1 MSAPVARGM
10 CSWPPINPA
19 FEGVQAAVA
28 ASLHLHWRAFLIEGI
43 VLLILGLF
51 AIVIPNVATLAVEIF
66 IGWVLLLSGVVGLIS
81 TFRMR
86 NAPGFGW
93 SLLSAVI
100 AIAAG
105 VILLAWPLSGV
116 LSLTLILTAFLTI
129 EGVASIMMA
138 LTHRHGFSAR
148 WALLLVSGLVDLI
161 LAALIVLRLPATAAW
176 AIGLL
181 VGINMVFGGSTLI
194 SMALQARSLAPPA
207 PGASAA
213 AR

>member
-1 MSAPVARGM
+1 MATDQSRLQ
-10 CSWPPINPA
+10 
-19 FEGVQAAVA
+19 GVQAAVA

-51 AIVIPNVATLAVEIF
+51 AIVIPVVATIAVAVF
-66 IGWVLLLSGVVGLIS
+66 IGWVLLVSGVVGLIS

-148 WALLLVSGLVDLI
+148 WALLLVSGLVDLF
-161 LAALIVLRLPATAAW
+161 LAALILLNLPGTAAW

-181 VGINMVFGGSTLI
+181 VGINLVFGGSALI

>member
-1 MSAPVARGM
+1 MLMATDQSRLDG
-10 CSWPPINPA
+10 I
-19 FEGVQAAVA
+19 QAAVA
-28 ASLHLHWRAFLIEGI
+28 ASLKLHWRAFLVEGI
-43 VLLILGLF
+43 VLFILGLL
-51 AIVIPNVATLAVEIF
+51 AIVIPNVATLAVEVF

-86 NAPGFGW
+86 SAPGFGW

-116 LSLTLILTAFLTI
+116 FSLTVILTAFLTV
-129 EGVASIMMA
+129 EGVASIMMS

-148 WALLLVSGLVDLI
+148 WALLLVSGLIDLI
-161 LAALIVLRLPATAAW
+161 LAAMILLGLPGTAAW

-181 VGINMVFGGSTLI
+181 VGINLVFGGSALI

-207 PGASAA
+207 AGTP

>member
-1 MSAPVARGM
+1 MLMGTDQSRLDG
-10 CSWPPINPA
+10 I
-19 FEGVQAAVA
+19 QAAVA
-28 ASLHLHWRAFLIEGI
+28 ASLKLHWRAFLVEGI
-43 VLLILGLF
+43 VLFILGLL
-51 AIVIPNVATLAVEIF
+51 AIVIPNVATLAVEVF

-86 NAPGFGW
+86 SAPGFGW

-116 LSLTLILTAFLTI
+116 FSLTVILTAFLTV
-129 EGVASIMMA
+129 EGVASIMMS

-148 WALLLVSGLVDLI
+148 WALLLVSGLIDLI
-161 LAALIVLRLPATAAW
+161 LAAMILLGLPGTAAW

-181 VGINMVFGGSTLI
+181 VGINLVFGGSALI

-207 PGASAA
+207 AGTP

>member
-1 MSAPVARGM
+1 MATDQSRL
-10 CSWPPINPA
+10 
-19 FEGVQAAVA
+19 EGVQAAVA

-43 VLLILGLF
+43 VLFILGLL
-51 AIVIPNVATLAVEIF
+51 AIVIPNVATLAVEVF
-66 IGWVLLLSGVVGLIS
+66 IGWILLLSGVVGLIS

-86 NAPGFGW
+86 SAPGFGW

-138 LTHRHGFSAR
+138 LTHRRGFSAR
-148 WALLLVSGLVDLI
+148 WALLLVSGLVDLF
-161 LAALIVLRLPATAAW
+161 LAALILLGLPGTAAW

-181 VGINMVFGGSTLI
+181 VGINLVFGGSALI

>member
-1 MSAPVARGM
+1 MATDGSRLQN
-10 CSWPPINPA
+10 I
-19 FEGVQAAVA
+19 QTAVA
-28 ASLHLHWRAFLIEGI
+28 SSLHLHWRAFLIEGI
-43 VLLILGLF
+43 VLFLLGLF
-51 AIVIPNVATLAVEIF
+51 AIVVPNVATIAVEVL

-86 NAPGFGW
+86 GAPGFGW

-100 AIAAG
+100 AIGAG

-116 LSLTLILTAFLTI
+116 VSLTLILTAFLTI

-148 WALLLVSGLVDLI
+148 WALLLVSGLIDLI
-161 LAALIVLRLPATAAW
+161 LAAMIFLGLPGTAAW

-181 VGINMVFGGSTLI
+181 VGINLVFGGSALI

-207 PGASAA
+207 PSAP

>member
-1 MSAPVARGM
+1 MATDQSRLQ
-10 CSWPPINPA
+10 
-19 FEGVQAAVA
+19 GVQAAVA

-51 AIVIPNVATLAVEIF
+51 AIVIPNVATLAVEVF
-66 IGWVLLLSGVVGLIS
+66 IGWVLLVSGVVGLIS

-86 NAPGFGW
+86 SAPGFGW

-100 AIAAG
+100 AVAAG

-148 WALLLVSGLVDLI
+148 WALLLVSGLVDLF
-161 LAALIVLRLPATAAW
+161 LAALILLNLPGTAAW

-181 VGINMVFGGSTLI
+181 VGINLVFGGSALI

>member
-1 MSAPVARGM
+1 MATDRSRL
-10 CSWPPINPA
+10 
-19 FEGVQAAVA
+19 EGVQAAVA

-116 LSLTLILTAFLTI
+116 LSLTLILTAFLTL

-138 LTHRHGFSAR
+138 LTHRRGFSAR

-161 LAALIVLRLPATAAW
+161 LAALIILHLPATAAW

>member
-1 MSAPVARGM
+1 MATDQSRLQ
-10 CSWPPINPA
+10 
-19 FEGVQAAVA
+19 GVQAAVA

-43 VLLILGLF
+43 VLFILGLL
-51 AIVIPNVATLAVEIF
+51 AIVIPNVATLAVEVF
-66 IGWVLLLSGVVGLIS
+66 IGWILLLSGVVGLIS

-138 LTHRHGFSAR
+138 LTHRHGFSTR
-148 WALLLVSGLVDLI
+148 WALLLVSGLVDLF
-161 LAALIVLRLPATAAW
+161 LAALIFVGLPGTAAW

-181 VGINMVFGGSTLI
+181 VGINLVFGGSTLI

>member
-1 MSAPVARGM
+1 MATDQSRL
-10 CSWPPINPA
+10 
-19 FEGVQAAVA
+19 EGVQAAVA

-43 VLLILGLF
+43 VLFILGLL
-51 AIVIPNVATLAVEIF
+51 AIVIPNVATLAVEVF
-66 IGWVLLLSGVVGLIS
+66 IGWILLLSGVVGLIS

-86 NAPGFGW
+86 SAPGFGW

-148 WALLLVSGLVDLI
+148 WALLLVSGLVDLF
-161 LAALIVLRLPATAAW
+161 LAALILLGLPGTAAW

-181 VGINMVFGGSTLI
+181 VGINLVFGGSALI

>member
-1 MSAPVARGM
+1 VIPVVAT
-10 CSWPPINPA
+10 I
-19 FEGVQAAVA
+19 AVA
-28 ASLHLHWRAFLIEGI
+28 
-43 VLLILGLF
+43 V
-51 AIVIPNVATLAVEIF
+51 F
-66 IGWVLLLSGVVGLIS
+66 IGWVLLVSGIVGLIS

-148 WALLLVSGLVDLI
+148 WALLLVSGLVDLF
-161 LAALIVLRLPATAAW
+161 LAALILFGLPGTAAW

-181 VGINMVFGGSTLI
+181 VGINLVFGGSTLI

>member
-1 MSAPVARGM
+1 
-10 CSWPPINPA
+10 
-19 FEGVQAAVA
+19 
-28 ASLHLHWRAFLIEGI
+28 
-43 VLLILGLF
+43 
-51 AIVIPNVATLAVEIF
+51 VATIAVEVF
-66 IGWVLLLSGVVGLIS
+66 IGWVLLVSGVVGLIS

-148 WALLLVSGLVDLI
+148 WALLLVSGLVDLF
-161 LAALIVLRLPATAAW
+161 LAALIFLGLPGTAAW

-181 VGINMVFGGSTLI
+181 VGINLVFGGSTLI

>member
-1 MSAPVARGM
+1 LHG
-10 CSWPPINPA
+10 I
-19 FEGVQAAVA
+19 QASVA

-43 VLLILGLF
+43 VLFILGLL
-51 AIVIPNVATLAVEIF
+51 AIVIPNVATLAVEVF

-81 TFRMR
+81 TYRMR
-86 NAPGFGW
+86 SAPGFGW

-116 LSLTLILTAFLTI
+116 FSLTVILTAFLTI
-129 EGVASIMMA
+129 EGIASIMMS

-148 WALLLVSGLVDLI
+148 WALLLVSGVIDLI
-161 LAALIVLRLPATAAW
+161 LAALIFTGLPGTAAW

-181 VGINMVFGGSTLI
+181 VGINLVFGGSALI
-194 SMALQARSLAPPA
+194 SMALTARALAPPA
-207 PGASAA
+207 AGPSAG
-213 AR
+213 R

>member
-1 MSAPVARGM
+1 MATDQSRLQ
-10 CSWPPINPA
+10 
-19 FEGVQAAVA
+19 GVQAAVA

-138 LTHRHGFSAR
+138 LTHRRGFSAR

-161 LAALIVLRLPATAAW
+161 LAALIVLHLPATAAW

>member
-1 MSAPVARGM
+1 MATDQSRLQ
-10 CSWPPINPA
+10 
-19 FEGVQAAVA
+19 GVQAAVA

-86 NAPGFGW
+86 SAPGFGW

-148 WALLLVSGLVDLI
+148 WALLLVSGLVDLF
-161 LAALIVLRLPATAAW
+161 LAALILLGLPGTAAW

-181 VGINMVFGGSTLI
+181 VGINLVFGGSTLI
-194 SMALQARSLAPPA
+194 SMALQARSLAPSA

>member
-1 MSAPVARGM
+1 MATDRSRL
-10 CSWPPINPA
+10 
-19 FEGVQAAVA
+19 EGVQAAVA

-51 AIVIPNVATLAVEIF
+51 AIVIPNVATLAVEVF
-66 IGWVLLLSGVVGLIS
+66 IGWVLLLSGVVGLIT

-86 NAPGFGW
+86 SAPGFGW

-148 WALLLVSGLVDLI
+148 WALLLVSGLVDLF
-161 LAALIVLRLPATAAW
+161 LAALIFLGLPATAAW

-181 VGINMVFGGSTLI
+181 VGINMVFGGSALI

-213 AR
+213 PR

>member
-1 MSAPVARGM
+1 
-10 CSWPPINPA
+10 
-19 FEGVQAAVA
+19 
-28 ASLHLHWRAFLIEGI
+28 
-43 VLLILGLF
+43 
-51 AIVIPNVATLAVEIF
+51 VIPNVATLAVEVF

-86 NAPGFGW
+86 SAPGFGW

-116 LSLTLILTAFLTI
+116 LSLTLILTAFLTV

-148 WALLLVSGLVDLI
+148 WALLLVSGLIDLI
-161 LAALIVLRLPATAAW
+161 LAAMILLGLPATAAW

-181 VGINMVFGGSTLI
+181 VGINLVFGGSALI
-194 SMALQARSLAPPA
+194 SMALQARSVAPPA
-207 PGASAA
+207 AGAP

>member
-1 MSAPVARGM
+1 MATDQSRL
-10 CSWPPINPA
+10 
-19 FEGVQAAVA
+19 EGIQAAVA

-43 VLLILGLF
+43 LLFILGLF
-51 AIVIPNVATLAVEIF
+51 AIVIPNVATLAVEVF

-86 NAPGFGW
+86 SAPGFGW

-116 LSLTLILTAFLTI
+116 VSLTLVLTAFLTI

-148 WALLLVSGLVDLI
+148 WALLLVSGLIDLF
-161 LAALIVLRLPATAAW
+161 LAGMIFLGLPGTAAW

-181 VGINMVFGGSTLI
+181 VGINMVFGGSALI

-207 PGASAA
+207 PGPGASAA

>member
-1 MSAPVARGM
+1 MATDQSRLQ
-10 CSWPPINPA
+10 
-19 FEGVQAAVA
+19 GVQAAVA

-51 AIVIPNVATLAVEIF
+51 AIVIPNVATLAVEIL

-138 LTHRHGFSAR
+138 LTHRRGFSAR

-161 LAALIVLRLPATAAW
+161 LAALIILHLPATAAW

-213 AR
+213 R

>member
-1 MSAPVARGM
+1 MATDQSRLQGLQ
-10 CSWPPINPA
+10 S
-19 FEGVQAAVA
+19 AVA

-43 VLLILGLF
+43 VLLILGIF
-51 AIVIPNVATLAVEIF
+51 AILIPVVATIAVEVF

-86 NAPGFGW
+86 GTPGFGW
-93 SLLSAVI
+93 SLLSAVV

-105 VILLAWPLSGV
+105 VVLLAWPLSGV

-138 LTHRHGFSAR
+138 LSHRHGFSAR
-148 WALLLVSGLVDLI
+148 WALLLVSGVIDLI
-161 LAALIVLRLPATAAW
+161 LAAMILLGLPGTAAW

-181 VGINMVFGGSTLI
+181 VGINLVFGGSALI

-207 PGASAA
+207 AGTP

>member
-1 MSAPVARGM
+1 MATDQSRL
-10 CSWPPINPA
+10 
-19 FEGVQAAVA
+19 EGVQASVA

-51 AIVIPNVATLAVEIF
+51 AIVIPVVATIAVEIF
-66 IGWVLLLSGVVGLIS
+66 IGWVILVSGVVGLIS

-86 NAPGFGW
+86 GAPGFGW

-100 AIAAG
+100 AVAAG

-148 WALLLVSGLVDLI
+148 WALLLVSGVVDLI
-161 LAALIVLRLPATAAW
+161 LAAMIFLGLPGTAAW

-181 VGINMVFGGSTLI
+181 VGINMVFGGSALI
-194 SMALQARSLAPPA
+194 SMALQARSLASPT

>member
-1 MSAPVARGM
+1 MATDQSRLQ
-10 CSWPPINPA
+10 
-19 FEGVQAAVA
+19 GVQAAVA

-51 AIVIPNVATLAVEIF
+51 AIVIPVVATIAVEVF
-66 IGWVLLLSGVVGLIS
+66 IGWVLLVSGVVGLIS

-148 WALLLVSGLVDLI
+148 WALLLVSGLVDLF
-161 LAALIVLRLPATAAW
+161 LAALILLNLPGTAAW

-181 VGINMVFGGSTLI
+181 VGINLVFGGSALI